1 VKSILFEYPG
11 DFPATIPAPGKLKKL
26 DMKNFL
32 KQHLQEGK
40 EIIFDNEKTFT
51 DDFKSMECTFRNEAK
66 NTWANGFKIEFNGA
80 LFSFKTFDA
89 FFKKFT
95 QLKTGW
101 NLELKSW

>member
-1 VKSILFEYPG
+1 
-11 DFPATIPAPGKLKKL
+11 
-26 DMKNFL
+26 MKNFL